1 MQSANPRLPDLG
13 IIIIIQRRISNLCC
27 YGWPIKD
34 HGFDA
39 ADAKEEK
46 NHGKSGERDPKGSI
60 LDRVPER
67 DLGDLLVV
75 CFLHALTDLL

>member
-1 MQSANPRLPDLG
+1 MQLANPRLPNLG
-13 IIIIIQRRISNLCC
+13 IIIIIPRRISNLCC

-34 HGFDA
+34 HGLDA

-60 LDRVPER
+60 LERVPER
-67 DLGDLLVV
+67 DIGDLRDV
-75 CFLHALTDLL
+75 CLLHALTDLL

>member
-1 MQSANPRLPDLG
+1 MQLANPRLPNLG

-34 HGFDA
+34 HGLDA

-46 NHGKSGERDPKGSI
+46 NHGKSGETDPKGSI
-60 LDRVPER
+60 LERVPER
-67 DLGDLLVV
+67 DIGDLRVV
-75 CFLHALTDLL
+75 CLLHALTDLL

>member
-1 MQSANPRLPDLG
+1 MQLANPRLPNLG
-13 IIIIIQRRISNLCC
+13 IIDIILRRIFNLCC

-60 LDRVPER
+60 LERVPER